1 MPSPK
6 SVTCKVLTV
15 RLPPDDAARAEF
27 VARVEG
33 ISVND
38 VFRRALDGYVE
49 TLRSQEDFVDRAR
62 ARIAHENEIAS
73 QLV

>member
-1 MPSPK
+1 MTQSKQTAPK
-6 SVTCKVLTV
+6 VITV
-15 RLPPDDAARAEF
+15 RLPQDEACRAEF

-38 VFRRALDGYVE
+38 VFRRALDQYLSV
-49 TLRSQEDFVDRAR
+49 LRADADFVTRTKAELAR
-62 ARIAHENEIAS
+62 EAAIVK